1 MYQMV
6 PVEQFL
12 PRYVF
17 VTGTGYTQNYVQVIR
32 VAGGAEVEVDGI
44 TVDGYESFGGYE
56 VSDWLIS
63 EGAHS
68 AASEQPFGIVQVGY
82 TGVTSY
88 AYPGG
93 LALGYINPH
102 PEG

>member
-1 MYQMV
+1 MV
-6 PVEQFL
+6 PTEQFL

-17 VTGTGYTQNYVQVIR
+17 VTGTGYTENYVQVIR
-32 VAGGAEVEVDGI
+32 PSGGADVYVDGVL
-44 TVDGYESFGGYE
+44 VDDYYTIGGFD
-56 VSDWLIS
+56 VSDWPIA

-68 AASEQPFGIVQVGY
+68 ADSADAFGIVQVGY

-93 LALGYINPH
+93 LALGLINPN